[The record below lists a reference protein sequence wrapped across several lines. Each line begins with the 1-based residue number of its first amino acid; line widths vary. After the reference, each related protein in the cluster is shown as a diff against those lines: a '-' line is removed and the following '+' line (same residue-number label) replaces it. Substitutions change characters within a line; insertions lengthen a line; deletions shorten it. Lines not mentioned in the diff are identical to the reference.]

1 MTVRIAQD
9 LGLDKIIKYSKKL
22 SIYENP
28 EELLSISL
36 GSAETTLL
44 QLTSAYSVFVNGG
57 KLVEPVLIDRIQ
69 DSEGNTIYNNDKRSC
84 VNCDAISYLSDDYP
98 ELKNKYIQIF
108 SEETAY
114 QMTSILEG
122 VVQRGTAKKLRDLK
136 LNIAGKTGTTNNNT
150 DTWFIGFTSNLVI
163 GVYIGYDEPKTLGKY
178 ETGAKTAMPVFKE
191 FVQNAVNKE
200 NARPFK
206 VSKNIKMMVVDA
218 KTGQKANYG
227 TTDTIIEV
235 FKSNKLK
242 NSFDENNNLD
252 GIKSLYGYSKITSE
266 MLIEEYSYA
275 FNLDYLIIRSGLITG
290 PWQFGKVEQGLI
302 SLWIIKH
309 IFRQKLSYIG
319 FNGTGK
325 QIRDVLFIEDFCEFI
340 LISIKKFKSVRNKT
354 FCIGGGKKNKIN
366 LKELT
371 NYCQKITKNKI
382 KINKIKKTSNYDI
395 PYFVAKNQKAMNF
408 LKWRPKTNIRDTIIK
423 TYNWINLNK
432 KLIKKYYNE

>member
-1 MTVRIAQD
+1 MKILITGGCGFVGSNLCFYLLSNLKIKNLLIETVDNLKKKSSIINSKRLQRKKITNYKLDVSKKNSFKKLKKYD
-9 LGLDKIIKYSKKL
+9 LIIDCCAEPAVEISKKNPDKVLTTNLIGTLNTIEKARKDNSKIIFISTSRVYPIKNTYDYLRKK
-22 SIYENP
+22 
-28 EELLSISL
+28 
-36 GSAETTLL
+36 
-44 QLTSAYSVFVNGG
+44 
-57 KLVEPVLIDRIQ
+57 
-69 DSEGNTIYNNDKRSC
+69 
-84 VNCDAISYLSDDYP
+84 
-98 ELKNKYIQIF
+98 
-108 SEETAY
+108 
-114 QMTSILEG
+114 
-122 VVQRGTAKKLRDLK
+122 
-136 LNIAGKTGTTNNNT
+136 
-150 DTWFIGFTSNLVI
+150 
-163 GVYIGYDEPKTLGKY
+163 
-178 ETGAKTAMPVFKE
+178 KE
-191 FVQNAVNKE
+191 
-200 NARPFK
+200 
-206 VSKNIKMMVVDA
+206 
-218 KTGQKANYG
+218 
-227 TTDTIIEV
+227 
-235 FKSNKLK
+235 
-242 NSFDENNNLD
+242 FDENNNLD

-275 FNLDYLIIRSGLITG
+275 FNLEYLIIRSGLITG

-340 LISIKKFKSVRNKT
+340 LISIKKFKSVKNKT

-395 PYFVAKNQKAMNF
+395 PYFVAKNQKAMDF

>member
-1 MTVRIAQD
+1 MKILITGGCGFVGSNLCFYLLSKLKVKNLLIETIDNLKKKSSIINSKRLQKKKITNYKLDVSKKNSFKKLKKYD
-9 LGLDKIIKYSKKL
+9 LIIDCCAEPAVEISKKNPDKVLATNLIGTLNTIEKARKDNSKIIFISTSRVYPIKNTYDYLRKK
-22 SIYENP
+22 
-28 EELLSISL
+28 
-36 GSAETTLL
+36 
-44 QLTSAYSVFVNGG
+44 
-57 KLVEPVLIDRIQ
+57 
-69 DSEGNTIYNNDKRSC
+69 
-84 VNCDAISYLSDDYP
+84 
-98 ELKNKYIQIF
+98 
-108 SEETAY
+108 
-114 QMTSILEG
+114 
-122 VVQRGTAKKLRDLK
+122 
-136 LNIAGKTGTTNNNT
+136 
-150 DTWFIGFTSNLVI
+150 
-163 GVYIGYDEPKTLGKY
+163 
-178 ETGAKTAMPVFKE
+178 KE
-191 FVQNAVNKE
+191 
-200 NARPFK
+200 
-206 VSKNIKMMVVDA
+206 
-218 KTGQKANYG
+218 
-227 TTDTIIEV
+227 
-235 FKSNKLK
+235 
-242 NSFDENNNLD
+242 FDENNNLD

-382 KINKIKKTSNYDI
+382 KIDKIKKTSNYDI
-395 PYFVAKNQKAMNF
+395 PYFVAKNQKAMDF
-408 LKWRPKTNIRDTIIK
+408 LKWRPKTNIQDTIIK